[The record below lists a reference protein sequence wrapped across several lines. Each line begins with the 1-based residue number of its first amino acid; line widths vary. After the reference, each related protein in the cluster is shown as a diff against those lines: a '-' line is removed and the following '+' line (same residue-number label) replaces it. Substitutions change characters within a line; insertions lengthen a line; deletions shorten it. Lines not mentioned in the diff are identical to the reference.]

1 MIRPPELRDLAF
13 PFETPPKELRGA
25 SLDVTFWV
33 RVDGRVERYEVQP
46 VITDRDYA
54 RKFDEVIR
62 AFRFTPARAPDGS
75 RIAGTTRVTFTLP
88 GKRQLVSA
96 VTSAIEPDVQ
106 LPAASSTMLTA
117 TEVLMSRLF
126 LRKSVQDCENDIAER
141 GGLRRSLGK
150 WHLTA
155 LGVGATIG
163 AGSSPPPAPRSW
175 ATPSGPGAGPAIV
188 LSFLLTAV
196 TCGFAALCYAEFAS
210 MVPISGSAYTYAY
223 ASLGELVAW
232 IIGWDLIVEYAVGNI
247 GVAIGWSGYFREL
260 LTHFGLALPP
270 WLATDFR
277 SAHMAAEAVAA
288 GATDATNLYLASAL
302 TTAPQI
308 FGFTFIANLPAF
320 LIVACI
326 TCILVIGIRES
337 ATSNNAMVILKVA
350 IILFF
355 VRGGRHP
362 DPARRTGP
370 IRRLG
375 GFAPNGFAG
384 ISAGAAII
392 FFSYIG
398 FDATST
404 AAEEAKDP
412 ARDMPFGIIMSLII
426 CTVLY
431 ILVAA
436 VMTGMAPWPKLGT
449 AEPMITALALADGSP
464 GLITFSRFIVSLG
477 AVFAMTSV
485 LLVFQLGQPRIFM
498 SMSRDGLLPPFFSRV
513 HPRFKTP
520 YIGTIITG
528 TLRGHL
534 RRLRQH
540 RRSGRADQ
548 HRDAVRLRA
557 GVGGCDRA
565 AEAEPDRPRPFRA
578 PWVPLTPILAI
589 VSCLYL
595 MLQLPWLTWVRFAIW
610 LALGLVIYFL
620 YGIRHSRL
628 ARERGVRR
636 KRGRTLSAL
645 SSG

>member
-1 MIRPPELRDLAF
+1 
-13 PFETPPKELRGA
+13 
-25 SLDVTFWV
+25 
-33 RVDGRVERYEVQP
+33 
-46 VITDRDYA
+46 
-54 RKFDEVIR
+54 
-62 AFRFTPARAPDGS
+62 
-75 RIAGTTRVTFTLP
+75 
-88 GKRQLVSA
+88 
-96 VTSAIEPDVQ
+96 
-106 LPAASSTMLTA
+106 
-117 TEVLMSRLF
+117 MSRLF

-163 AGSSPPPAPRSW
+163 AGIF
-175 ATPSGPGAGPAIV
+175 ATTGTAIVGDAERLGAGPAIV
-188 LSFLLTAV
+188 LSFLLTAI

-270 WLATDFR
+270 WLATDAR

-288 GATDATNLYLASAL
+288 GATDATSLYLASAL
-302 TTAPQI
+302 TTAPTI
-308 FGFTFIANLPAF
+308 LGFNFIANLPAF

-326 TCILVIGIRES
+326 TAILVVGIRES
-337 ATSNNAMVILKVA
+337 ATSNNAMVILKIA

-355 VRGGRHP
+355 VVVG
-362 DPARRTGP
+362 ATL
-370 IRRLG
+370 IRPENWNNPETG

-404 AAEEAKDP
+404 AAEEAKNP
-412 ARDMPFGIIMSLII
+412 GRDMPFGIIMSLVI
-426 CTVLY
+426 CTVIY
-431 ILVAA
+431 ILVAG

-449 AEPMITALALADGSP
+449 AEPMVTALALADGSP
-464 GLITFSRFIVSLG
+464 GLINVSRFVVSLG

-498 SMSRDGLLPPFFSRV
+498 SMSRDGLLPPFFSKV
-513 HPRFKTP
+513 HPRFRTP
-520 YIGTIITG
+520 WVGTLITG
-528 TLRGHL
+528 TFVATFAAFANIAEVVELTNIGTLFAFVLVSAGVIVL
-534 RRLRQH
+534 RR
-540 RRSGRADQ
+540 
-548 HRDAVRLRA
+548 
-557 GVGGCDRA
+557 
-565 AEAEPDRPRPFRA
+565 AEPDRPRPFR
-578 PWVPLTPILAI
+578 VPLVPLVPILSI

-595 MLQLPWLTWVRFAIW
+595 MFQLPLVTWIRFGLW
-610 LALGLVIYFL
+610 LALGMVIYFL
-620 YGIRHSRL
+620 YGVRHSRL
-628 ARERGVRR
+628 AKERGLR
-636 KRGRTLSAL
+636 S
-645 SSG
+645 

>member
-1 MIRPPELRDLAF
+1 
-13 PFETPPKELRGA
+13 
-25 SLDVTFWV
+25 
-33 RVDGRVERYEVQP
+33 
-46 VITDRDYA
+46 
-54 RKFDEVIR
+54 
-62 AFRFTPARAPDGS
+62 
-75 RIAGTTRVTFTLP
+75 
-88 GKRQLVSA
+88 
-96 VTSAIEPDVQ
+96 
-106 LPAASSTMLTA
+106 
-117 TEVLMSRLF
+117 MSRLL
-126 LRKSVQDCENDIAER
+126 LRKSVQDCENDIVER
-141 GGLRRSLGK
+141 GGLRRTLGK

-163 AGSSPPPAPRSW
+163 AGIF
-175 ATPSGPGAGPAIV
+175 ATTGTAIVGDAVRLGAGPAIV
-188 LSFLLTAV
+188 ISFLLTAV

-277 SAHMAAEAVAA
+277 SAQLAAEAVAA
-288 GATDATNLYLASAL
+288 GATDATNLYVASAL

-308 FGFTFIANLPAF
+308 FGFNIIANLPAF

-337 ATSNNAMVILKVA
+337 AASNNTMVILKVV

-355 VRGGRHP
+355 VAVGLTLI
-362 DPARRTGP
+362 RTENWTNPGT
-370 IRRLG
+370 G

-431 ILVAA
+431 ILVAG
-436 VMTGMAPWPKLGT
+436 VMTGMAPWQKLGT
-449 AEPMITALALADGSP
+449 AEPMITALASADGSP
-464 GLITFSRFIVSLG
+464 RLITISRFIVSLG

-498 SMSRDGLLPPFFSRV
+498 SMSRDGLLPPLFSKV

-520 YIGTIITG
+520 YLGTIITG
-528 TLRGHL
+528 TFVGTFAAFANIAEVVELTNIGTL
-534 RRLRQH
+534 FAFVLV
-540 RRSGRADQ
+540 S
-548 HRDAVRLRA
+548 A
-557 GVGGCDRA
+557 GVIVLRKV
-565 AEAEPDRPRPFRA
+565 EPDRPRPFRA
-578 PWVPLTPILAI
+578 PWVPVTPILAI
-589 VSCLYL
+589 LSCLYL
-595 MLQLPWLTWVRFAIW
+595 MLQLPWLTWIRFALW

-628 ARERGVRR
+628 ARERGV
-636 KRGRTLSAL
+636 GR
-645 SSG
+645 

>member
-1 MIRPPELRDLAF
+1 
-13 PFETPPKELRGA
+13 
-25 SLDVTFWV
+25 
-33 RVDGRVERYEVQP
+33 
-46 VITDRDYA
+46 
-54 RKFDEVIR
+54 
-62 AFRFTPARAPDGS
+62 
-75 RIAGTTRVTFTLP
+75 
-88 GKRQLVSA
+88 
-96 VTSAIEPDVQ
+96 
-106 LPAASSTMLTA
+106 
-117 TEVLMSRLF
+117 MSRLF
-126 LRKSVQDCENDIAER
+126 LRKSVQDCEDDIAER

-163 AGSSPPPAPRSW
+163 AGIF
-175 ATPSGPGAGPAIV
+175 ATTGTAIVGDATRLGAGPAIV
-188 LSFLLTAV
+188 VSFLLTAI

-223 ASLGELVAW
+223 ASLGEFVAW

-270 WLATDFR
+270 WLATDYR
-277 SAHMAAEAVAA
+277 TAHLAAEAVAA
-288 GATDATNLYLASAL
+288 GATDATNVYLASAL
-302 TTAPQI
+302 TTAPQL
-308 FGFTFIANLPAF
+308 FGFNVIANLPAF

-326 TCILVIGIRES
+326 TTILVIGIRES

-355 VRGGRHP
+355 VAVG
-362 DPARRTGP
+362 ATL
-370 IRRLG
+370 IRPGNWTTPETG

-404 AAEEAKDP
+404 AAEEAKNP
-412 ARDMPFGIIMSLII
+412 ARDMPFGIIMSLVI

-431 ILVAA
+431 ILVAG

-449 AEPMITALALADGSP
+449 AEPMVTALALADGSP
-464 GLITFSRFIVSLG
+464 QLISISRFVVSLG

-498 SMSRDGLLPPFFSRV
+498 SMSRDGLLPPIFSRV
-513 HPRFKTP
+513 HPRFRTP
-520 YIGTIITG
+520 YVGTIITG
-528 TLRGHL
+528 LFVGTFAAFANIAEVVELTNIGTLFAFML
-534 RRLRQH
+534 V
-540 RRSGRADQ
+540 S
-548 HRDAVRLRA
+548 A
-557 GVGGCDRA
+557 GVIALRKL
-565 AEAEPDRPRPFRA
+565 EPDRPRPFRA

-589 VSCLYL
+589 LSCLYL
-595 MLQLPWLTWVRFAIW
+595 MLQLPRVTWIRFGLW
-610 LALGLVIYFL
+610 LALGIVVYFL

-628 ARERGVRR
+628 ARTRGA
-636 KRGRTLSAL
+636 GS
-645 SSG
+645 